1 MEKERF
7 ETLHKTFNYTP
18 KSAFTNQWS
27 NLAFGVGMIVV
38 PLIFPFGVRIRRLH
52 ILSPAVF
59 STILIVGGILL
70 LLMTFYNMRKA
81 HTLAAQ
87 GGRITIDDKRVTYP
101 VAKKNK
107 VEYDTFLISDILNIK
122 DDDEENECKVN
133 LPDKFIVFE
142 IKYFDSYDQFEE
154 FRELL
159 G

>member
-70 LLMTFYNMRKA
+70 LLMTFCNMRKA

-87 GGRITIDDKRVTYP
+87 GGRITIDGKRVTYP